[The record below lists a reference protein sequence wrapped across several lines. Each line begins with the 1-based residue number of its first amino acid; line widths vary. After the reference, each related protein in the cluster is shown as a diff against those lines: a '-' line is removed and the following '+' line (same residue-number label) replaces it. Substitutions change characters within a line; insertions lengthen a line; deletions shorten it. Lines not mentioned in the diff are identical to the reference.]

1 METEPLTPSPWSL
14 RDPIFIYLAAL
25 VTSLAGLVLAHFSG
39 FVDLVEFA
47 DVDGTSSDDQ
57 LPRIIMVAALAQYV
71 AMYAGL
77 KLLSNRKGTGNFQ
90 NDYHLHVSSNDWP
103 FILYGAGML
112 FISAIALSGLFSW
125 LGVEAPTQDV
135 VVAAESSDS
144 FGEIAVI
151 VLVIAVL
158 APILEEMLFRGVL
171 LDVLKSRMALNPAIW
186 ITGITFG
193 LVHLT
198 DPSSL
203 LLVPALAGLGVI
215 LGFARE
221 RSGGSLS
228 RPILMHMGFNGV
240 TAIALAF
247 GL

>member
-1 METEPLTPSPWSL
+1 MEPQAPASPWSL
-14 RDPIFIYLAAL
+14 RDPIFVYIAAL
-25 VTSLAGLVLAHFSG
+25 VASVAGLVLAHFAG
-39 FVDLVEFA
+39 FVDLVDFA
-47 DVDGTSSDDQ
+47 DPDAVDSDEQ
-57 LPRIIMVAALAQYV
+57 LPRVIMVAALAQYA
-71 AMYAGL
+71 AMYLGL
-77 KLLSNRKGTGNFQ
+77 KLLSTRKGSGNFQ
-90 NDYHLHVSSNDWP
+90 ADYHLHVSASDWP
-103 FILYGAGML
+103 FFLYGAGLL
-112 FISAIALSGLFSW
+112 FISAIALTGLFS
-125 LGVEAPTQDV
+125 LIGVDPPTQEV
-135 VVAAESSDS
+135 VEAAESSDNL
-144 FGEIAVI
+144 GETAVI

-198 DPSSL
+198 DPATL

-228 RPILMHMGFNGV
+228 RPILMHMGFNAV
-240 TAIALAF
+240 TALALAF

>member
-1 METEPLTPSPWSL
+1 MEAQPRTPSPWSL

-25 VTSLAGLVLAHFSG
+25 IASLAGLVVAHFSG

-47 DVDGTSSDDQ
+47 DVDSEAEDQ
-57 LPRIIMVAALAQYV
+57 LPRIVMVAALAQYA
-71 AMYAGL
+71 AMYVGL
-77 KLLSNRKGTGNFQ
+77 RLLSSRKGTGDFQ
-90 NDYHLHVSSNDWP
+90 EDYHLHVSSNDWP
-103 FILYGAGML
+103 FVLYGAGLL
-112 FISAIALSGLFSW
+112 FASAIALSGLFSW
-125 LGVEAPTQDV
+125 LGVDAPTQEV
-135 VVAAESSDS
+135 VEAAESSES
-144 FGEIAVI
+144 LGEIAII

-186 ITGITFG
+186 TTGIVFG
-193 LVHLT
+193 IVHLT
-198 DPSSL
+198 DPASL